1 LTEPKN
7 EIPII
12 GEPYDK
18 TIPVISYQ
26 QIEQTKLIEQR
37 GHIVNFLDNEISFI
51 EVGTGSGDFAE
62 EIIKS
67 INPRNAILI
76 DTFPGYYDVHGRHD
90 TYKQEEF
97 VRERFSNNN
106 NIKVISGDSKVVLPS
121 LHSMSSEKYDFIY
134 LDADHSLEQLS
145 SDLLWASKL
154 LKDSGIIGIDD
165 FCFHPDYIQQNTG
178 KYQAQEAVSLF
189 LKSNPEWKIKYF
201 SLNVGGFH
209 NVFLSKNW

>member
-1 LTEPKN
+1 MTEQRN

-26 QIEQTKLIEQR
+26 QIEKTKLIEQR
-37 GHIVNFLDNEISFI
+37 GHIVNYLGNATSFI

-62 EIIKS
+62 EIIQAIQIDS
-67 INPRNAILI
+67 AILI
-76 DTFPGYYDVHGRHD
+76 DTFPGYHDVHNRHD

-97 VRERFSNNN
+97 VRDRFASNPK
-106 NIKVISGDSKVVLPS
+106 IKVISGDSKAVLPS
-121 LHSMSSEKYDFIY
+121 LYYASSDRYDFIY

-145 SDLLWASKL
+145 SDLLWSSKL
-154 LKDSGIIGIDD
+154 LKDNGIIGIDD
-165 FCFHPDYIQQNTG
+165 FCFHPDYIPQNTG

-189 LKSNPEWKIKYF
+189 LKANPEWKIKYF

-209 NVFLSKNW
+209 NVFLSKSW